1 MNEILGVFLFKKN
14 STIHTYIYIYLYVI
28 PHLKDLFNVLYFG
41 SSAVTDDKWQLISLK
56 QPDCFCTFT
65 PLYSCR
71 KCSQKILN
79 PVTYEVFL

>member
-1 MNEILGVFLFKKN
+1 MKYWGFFCLKK
-14 STIHTYIYIYLYVI
+14 TQPYIHIYIYLYVI